1 MTHAAR
7 RCDFCGKAVNWIC
20 QMCDVGD
27 DLKIISKIA
36 PHLGVLFLAFLF
48 RLHFNLPVMIKID
61 VFFSLRLY
69 LPSVV

>member
-1 MTHAAR
+1 MAKPSIGFAK
-7 RCDFCGKAVNWIC
+7 CVMW
-20 QMCDVGD
+20 GD

-61 VFFSLRLY
+61 VFFRCGFICLQ
-69 LPSVV
+69 